1 MPPRPALR
9 LLPLSLALLLA
20 GCRGDASTGERVIP
34 GSPDGVTFVGGRAV
48 VPAEYAVNGEAV
60 DLAGQLTILAN
71 GFPVHQDGVYGMRQA
86 GASLKKR
93 LTPALVSGRNEAAYS
108 VVPFLSRSSA
118 GVAATPVRFTMWV
131 EAPDGSVVPGTARG
145 VAASDSAS
153 AAFERG
159 LRARWAG
166 WARAED
172 SLLAARP
179 GLLRALADSVGSD
192 PHASAYGAGP
202 ALDSARAWAARNPVV
217 VRTSFVRSG
226 GAERTPD
233 GQPSFDAVFR
243 DAPVIGGAAAD
254 SARLR
259 AYAVRLG
266 ALQLARDTAAAFAE
280 FEPAFAA
287 RFAVGGGAAA
297 IGMDSTALMARLR
310 DQSIVAGPGEVP
322 VTPAEVGLRSWA
334 GGRVW
339 ELYRGAGD
347 PLLDN
352 LRVYVGEVGGAL
364 RVVR

>member
-1 MPPRPALR
+1 MSRPPQRWPLRALAATLVAVALGASCVDSGPA
-9 LLPLSLALLLA
+9 PAAVTAAEEPAPGAA
-20 GCRGDASTGERVIP
+20 GAYRVELQIDDVA
-34 GSPDGVTFVGGRAV
+34 GRWRVT
-48 VPAEYAVNGEAV
+48 
-60 DLAGQLTILAN
+60 LN
-71 GFPVHQDGVYGMRQA
+71 GFPIRDRTDVAAATRQNWIDPD
-86 GASLKKR
+86 LDV
-93 LTPALVSGRNEAAYS
+93 ALVSGVNVVRAEVWPHLRRSGDALAVGPAALRGA
-108 VVPFLSRSSA
+108 VAEVGA
-118 GVAATPVRFTMWV
+118 GP
-131 EAPDGSVVPGTARG
+131 VPGASFDVG
-145 VAASDSAS
+145 AAQSEW
-153 AAFERG
+153 ERT

-166 WARAED
+166 WVRAE
-172 SLLAARP
+172 AP
-179 GLLRALADSVGSD
+179 GESW
-192 PHASAYGAGP
+192 
-202 ALDSARAWAARNPVV
+202 ALDSARAWVEGHPVAAAARFLN
-217 VRTSFVRSG
+217 
-226 GAERTPD
+226 ER
-233 GQPSFDAVFR
+233 GPSFDAVFR